1 MHTFPEYAP
10 RGDAQ
15 VAELARHNPFGAVI
29 STDHGVADRYR
40 MLISSGAATW
50 ARSSSAPPPPL
61 PARRRE
67 AEPSR
72 ARALAG
78 HLRPGRMPGTSSDC
92 ARQRIQSPGRNE
104 EGSQM
109 TLTIEARGAGRAATP
124 ARQVRGRAASPL
136 ATAGRSPR

>member
-1 MHTFPEYAP
+1 MRINHMPERGSTMHTFPEYAP

-29 STDHGVADRYR
+29 STDHGVAGRYR
-40 MLISSGAATW
+40 MLLPSGAATW
-50 ARSSSAPPPPL
+50 VRSSSAPPSPL

-78 HLRPGRMPGTSSDC
+78 HLHPGPRAPH
-92 ARQRIQSPGRNE
+92 
-104 EGSQM
+104 
-109 TLTIEARGAGRAATP
+109 RAAT
-124 ARQVRGRAASPL
+124 ARDSGFSPL
-136 ATAGRSPR
+136 GRTRREAR

>member
-15 VAELARHNPFGAVI
+15 VAGLARHNPFCAVI

-50 ARSSSAPPPPL
+50 VRSSSAPPSPL
-61 PARRRE
+61 RARRRE

-72 ARALAG
+72 ARAVAG
-78 HLRPGRMPGTSSDC
+78 HLRPGPRAC
-92 ARQRIQSPGRNE
+92 NEQRLREIADS
-104 EGSQM
+104 
-109 TLTIEARGAGRAATP
+109 
-124 ARQVRGRAASPL
+124 VPL
-136 ATAGRSPR
+136 GETRREDR